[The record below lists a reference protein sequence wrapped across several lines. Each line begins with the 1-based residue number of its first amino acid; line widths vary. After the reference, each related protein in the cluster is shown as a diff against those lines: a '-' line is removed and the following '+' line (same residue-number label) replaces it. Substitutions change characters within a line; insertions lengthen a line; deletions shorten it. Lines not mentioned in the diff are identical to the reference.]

1 MYLILECECYKNDD
15 VLRWDRGYLTADS
28 RFPVIAIHASDL
40 DGAKEWASY
49 TLGPLE
55 CYSGTER
62 PTGMNLMVLGSFALK
77 AQM

>member
-1 MYLILECECYKNDD
+1 MCLISECECYKNDD

-28 RFPVIAIHASDL
+28 RFPVIAMHASDL

-55 CYSGTER
+55 CYSGPER
-62 PTGMNLMVLGSFALK
+62 QRGMNLEVLGSSVLK
-77 AQM
+77 PQM